1 MHFYIRFSSADETRL
16 VISVSKKISKKAVI
30 RNTIKRRIRA
40 IMRDLIKNL
49 NPGVYLVVAKADA
62 EHVKGKELENELR
75 LLLGYRL

>member
-1 MHFYIRFSSADETRL
+1 
-16 VISVSKKISKKAVI
+16 
-30 RNTIKRRIRA
+30 
-40 IMRDLIKNL
+40 MRDLIKNL